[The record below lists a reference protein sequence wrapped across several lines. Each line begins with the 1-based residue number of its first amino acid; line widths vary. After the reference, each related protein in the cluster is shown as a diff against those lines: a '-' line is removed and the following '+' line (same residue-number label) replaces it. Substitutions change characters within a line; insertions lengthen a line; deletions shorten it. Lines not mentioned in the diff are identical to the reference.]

1 MRVDIVLISTFVLV
15 PSLVFA
21 ADYNVPEG
29 GTLAK
34 AIAEANANKD
44 GDMYEIEISGT
55 SADSGNVKNSAAIV
69 GNPSAVLS
77 GSLAFNGTGVR
88 SEISNLV
95 FTSGT
100 VGAVANGTLGL
111 GEAQDLTIT
120 SVAFEQRTGNGY
132 GGGVV
137 NLGNMIIQGNSSFSE
152 NRADVGGAIYN
163 SKVLDISDTSFLN
176 NMASGSGGAIN
187 SSGTM
192 SIVNSTFDGNRS
204 VSSYGGAINSSG
216 TARISGSVFKN
227 NRASEGGA
235 VYMSGNNASLTV
247 ADTQFIGNYTTI
259 NSQGV
264 SDYGGAIN
272 SAGKLNIVNALFSD
286 NYATEA
292 GAVKLRRGSTE
303 GIIAASEF
311 KNNYAVVRDGG
322 AIVHSDGILRIDGT
336 KFTGN
341 ESQKGSGGAIF
352 TDAALTVSGGSLFVG
367 NRAAD
372 NGGAISVASGADI
385 TVSDA
390 SFTENVAEN
399 GNGGAVAAS
408 SSVPLTVNGAS
419 FSGNRADKGYG
430 GALYASGLNTVL
442 KNVKFDGNTAL
453 YGGGIMNFGN
463 MTIGGGSSFTN
474 NKASAGGAV
483 FTLGTLNLDTTEG
496 DILFSGNK
504 AEDASEGGA
513 DIYLN
518 TGGGTVVNIQGDAN
532 VLAMDGG
539 FSGSGVINKTGGN
552 TLVYADNFFGGKNT
566 VANGSV
572 LHFARSVRFG
582 NLNLEKNGRLDL
594 RSLGAFSPNTLTVEN
609 LISDGTAV
617 VGLQTDGTVS
627 DLLRVT
633 GSATGNITLD
643 IDAVGTNPTR
653 QKIEVVNVE
662 EAVSDAEFEL
672 SGNKLDIGAYEYDLI
687 READTNWYL
696 ETAGDLTKTAKSVEG
711 VPSLHLSIV
720 NAGMNE
726 LRKRLR
732 MLRPACGC
740 ADTGSICGFMKK
752 RVQEWICWE
761 WKAVLTL

>member
-1 MRVDIVLISTFVLV
+1 MFVRVDIVLISTFVLV

-176 NMASGSGGAIN
+176 NTASGSGGAIN

-192 SIVNSTFDGNRS
+192 SVVNSTFDGNRS

-235 VYMSGNNASLTV
+235 VYTSGNNASLTV

-272 SAGKLNIVNALFSD
+272 SVGKLNIVNALFAD

-303 GIIAASEF
+303 SIIAASEF

-322 AIVHSDGILRIDGT
+322 AIVHSDGTLQIDGT

-372 NGGAISVASGADI
+372 NGGAVSVHQ
-385 TVSDA
+385 
-390 SFTENVAEN
+390 
-399 GNGGAVAAS
+399 
-408 SSVPLTVNGAS
+408 VPTL
-419 FSGNRADKGYG
+419 
-430 GALYASGLNTVL
+430 L
-442 KNVKFDGNTAL
+442 
-453 YGGGIMNFGN
+453 
-463 MTIGGGSSFTN
+463 
-474 NKASAGGAV
+474 SAMP
-483 FTLGTLNLDTTEG
+483 L
-496 DILFSGNK
+496 
-504 AEDASEGGA
+504 
-513 DIYLN
+513 
-518 TGGGTVVNIQGDAN
+518 
-532 VLAMDGG
+532 
-539 FSGSGVINKTGGN
+539 
-552 TLVYADNFFGGKNT
+552 
-566 VANGSV
+566 
-572 LHFARSVRFG
+572 
-582 NLNLEKNGRLDL
+582 L
-594 RSLGAFSPNTLTVEN
+594 RKMLRKMA
-609 LISDGTAV
+609 TAV
-617 VGLQTDGTVS
+617 
-627 DLLRVT
+627 LL
-633 GSATGNITLD
+633 
-643 IDAVGTNPTR
+643 
-653 QKIEVVNVE
+653 
-662 EAVSDAEFEL
+662 
-672 SGNKLDIGAYEYDLI
+672 
-687 READTNWYL
+687 
-696 ETAGDLTKTAKSVEG
+696 
-711 VPSLHLSIV
+711 LHLHRY
-720 NAGMNE
+720 
-726 LRKRLR
+726 L
-732 MLRPACGC
+732 
-740 ADTGSICGFMKK
+740 
-752 RVQEWICWE
+752 
-761 WKAVLTL
+761 

>member
-176 NMASGSGGAIN
+176 NTASGSGGAIN

-235 VYMSGNNASLTV
+235 VYTSGNNASLTV

-264 SDYGGAIN
+264 SNYGGAIN
-272 SAGKLNIVNALFSD
+272 SVGELNIINTLFAD

-303 GIIAASEF
+303 GVIAASEF

-322 AIVHSDGILRIDGT
+322 AIVHSDGILRIDNT

-341 ESQKGSGGAIF
+341 ESQK
-352 TDAALTVSGGSLFVG
+352 AA
-367 NRAAD
+367 
-372 NGGAISVASGADI
+372 
-385 TVSDA
+385 
-390 SFTENVAEN
+390 AE
-399 GNGGAVAAS
+399 
-408 SSVPLTVNGAS
+408 
-419 FSGNRADKGYG
+419 
-430 GALYASGLNTVL
+430 
-442 KNVKFDGNTAL
+442 
-453 YGGGIMNFGN
+453 
-463 MTIGGGSSFTN
+463 
-474 NKASAGGAV
+474 
-483 FTLGTLNLDTTEG
+483 
-496 DILFSGNK
+496 
-504 AEDASEGGA
+504 
-513 DIYLN
+513 
-518 TGGGTVVNIQGDAN
+518 
-532 VLAMDGG
+532 
-539 FSGSGVINKTGGN
+539 
-552 TLVYADNFFGGKNT
+552 
-566 VANGSV
+566 
-572 LHFARSVRFG
+572 RF
-582 NLNLEKNGRLDL
+582 
-594 RSLGAFSPNTLTVEN
+594 
-609 LISDGTAV
+609 
-617 VGLQTDGTVS
+617 
-627 DLLRVT
+627 
-633 GSATGNITLD
+633 
-643 IDAVGTNPTR
+643 
-653 QKIEVVNVE
+653 
-662 EAVSDAEFEL
+662 
-672 SGNKLDIGAYEYDLI
+672 
-687 READTNWYL
+687 
-696 ETAGDLTKTAKSVEG
+696 
-711 VPSLHLSIV
+711 
-720 NAGMNE
+720 
-726 LRKRLR
+726 LR
-732 MLRPACGC
+732 ML
-740 ADTGSICGFMKK
+740 
-752 RVQEWICWE
+752 
-761 WKAVLTL
+761 L